1 MDATEGPPGALPDFQ
16 PSRVSVHVVLILL
29 VSSTLI
35 ASEEIKAFASSGQG
49 LARRIAVQDAS
60 AAFSTQS
67 GEPRSP
73 LAGLFRR
80 QGYLVRDQAGYVLA
94 KARAKA
100 KTARPVGDATGV
112 LAPTESQT
120 GAGELVALDPGGSP
134 LAVRN
139 WAGVNDVTV
148 TPPDATGAI
157 GPTRYVQLTNGTFG
171 IYDRRHDTPLAT
183 GALQR
188 LAGTSSIFV
197 TDPQVIYDP
206 GTERFYFVI
215 LDYRGIE
222 GEGNNG
228 LFVGFSRT
236 NSPSN
241 GTTDWCR
248 YFLSYG
254 TQLPDYPKLGD
265 TSRFVLIGANVFGL
279 SGFGPWLGSNVTWMS
294 KPPSGSTCPS
304 AGSLRSG
311 ATDALTLHDGLTLA
325 WTPVPV
331 NQTDPSATG
340 HVLATADVGSGGTS
354 DFVDVY
360 AVTRDSLGNAV
371 VAPPVG
377 HALASPFGVPPSAPQ
392 LGTTAVL
399 DTLDGRLTQAV
410 SAFDPFRG
418 GLGIWTQHTVAGGAG
433 ALVEWYEID
442 PATTG
447 FWRTGRVQD
456 AELFVFN
463 GAISPDR
470 RVSGTTGRFGGA
482 FVIGFDTVSS
492 NDDVRVQMVS
502 GYGYYELSPFFEV
515 QASGGFNEDQSCLD
529 GACRWGDFSG
539 ATPDPAS
546 NPYANQ
552 GLVWLSNQW
561 NVASADASGVDWRTV
576 NWAVRPVPY
585 VKLIGPSDPFQK
597 ANTIG
602 VDWSLENGGVAA
614 SVRFRAAPWNAG
626 FETRSLWQSP
636 TGAASATFAGAEGTT
651 YCFSAQPYDQSAD
664 LSLRPW
670 GWSGERCTAVP
681 LDDRALTA
689 SASWVRG
696 TGSGFFD
703 GTFSRSSTAGG
714 KLEKTGIQAR
724 RISVLVEKCPTCG
737 SLRAYWGTT
746 LLGTWSLAASTMQ
759 KMVYLRVANFSSVR
773 TGTLKL
779 FVSSGLVIVDGL
791 AVSRV

>member
-16 PSRVSVHVVLILL
+16 RSRVSVHVMLILL

-35 ASEEIKAFASSGQG
+35 ASEEIKAFASSGQS

-60 AAFSTQS
+60 AASSIRS
-67 GEPRSP
+67 GGPRSP

-80 QGYLVRDQAGYVLA
+80 QGYLVRDQAGYVIA

-100 KTARPVGDATGV
+100 RITRSLEDSAGV

-120 GAGELVALDPGGSP
+120 GAGQLVALDPGGSP
-134 LAVRN
+134 LAVRK

-148 TPPDATGAI
+148 TPPDTTGAI

-171 IYDRRHDTPLAT
+171 IYDRTHNAPLTT
-183 GALQR
+183 GTLQR

-206 GTERFYFVI
+206 GTERFYFAI

-222 GEGNNG
+222 GEGDNG

-236 NSPSN
+236 DSPNN
-241 GTTDWCR
+241 GSTDWCR

-294 KPPSGSTCPS
+294 KPQSGSTCPS

-311 ATDALTLHDGLTLA
+311 ATDALILHDGVTPA

-340 HVLATADVGSGGTS
+340 HVLATEDVGTGGTA

-377 HALASPFGVPPSAPQ
+377 HLLASPFGVPPSAPQ
-392 LGTTAVL
+392 LGTAAVL

-410 SAFDPFRG
+410 SGFDPFRG

-442 PATTG
+442 PATIG

-470 RVSGTTGRFGGA
+470 RVSGRTGRFGGA

-502 GYGYYELSPFFEV
+502 GYGYYELSPIFEV
-515 QASGGFNEDQSCLD
+515 QASGGFNEDQSCIE

-585 VKLIGPSDPFQK
+585 VKMIGPSDPFQR
-597 ANTIG
+597 ATTIG

-614 SVRFRAAPWNAG
+614 SVRYRGAPWNAG
-626 FETRSLWQSP
+626 FGTRSLWQSP
-636 TGAASATFAGAEGTT
+636 TGVAGSTFAGAEGTT

-714 KLEKTGIQAR
+714 KLEKTDIQAK

-746 LLGTWSLAASTMQ
+746 LLGTWSLAASTTQ
-759 KMVYLRVANFSSVR
+759 KMVLLRVANFSSVR

-779 FVSSGLVIVDGL
+779 LVSSGLVIVDGL